1 MASLKKKKKRENRR
15 LLPSVNKCYLLGN
28 FVNIIISFD
37 WCFAA
42 AENRNRCRLIT
53 HTVLSGIKHA
63 RSGTHRKKASRI
75 LWQFAF
81 HLFGLVWFDRFW
93 LSFVKLRNHGRGA
106 ADDSSERSATIPDP
120 SDQWK
125 APLCSKHWSQTKLEV
140 SSKNKWTQ
148 NMWRVSFLH

>member
-1 MASLKKKKKRENRR
+1 MAPIFIFDFFQKSKNRR

-42 AENRNRCRLIT
+42 AVNRNRCRLIT

-63 RSGTHRKKASRI
+63 RSGTHRKRASWI

-81 HLFGLVWFDRFW
+81 HLFSLVLFVRF
-93 LSFVKLRNHGRGA
+93 
-106 ADDSSERSATIPDP
+106 
-120 SDQWK
+120 
-125 APLCSKHWSQTKLEV
+125 
-140 SSKNKWTQ
+140 
-148 NMWRVSFLH
+148 